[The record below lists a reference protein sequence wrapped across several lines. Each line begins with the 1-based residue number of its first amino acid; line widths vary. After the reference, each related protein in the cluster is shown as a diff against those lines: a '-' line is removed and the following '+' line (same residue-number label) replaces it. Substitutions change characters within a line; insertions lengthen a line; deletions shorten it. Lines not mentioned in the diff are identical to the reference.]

1 MDSETVPG
9 FKEISTGNHRFCM
22 VMSKVKEC
30 ELRLRRFFV
39 FLSLRCA
46 VGVKMSKAVPNL
58 IKVDCKTIQCEYER
72 VVCMQLP
79 GTSHERVRNTA
90 VRAL

>member
-9 FKEISTGNHRFCM
+9 FKEISSGNHRFRV

-30 ELRLRRFFV
+30 ELRLRRFLV

-46 VGVKMSKAVPNL
+46 VGV
-58 IKVDCKTIQCEYER
+58 R
-72 VVCMQLP
+72 
-79 GTSHERVRNTA
+79 
-90 VRAL
+90 